1 MLLNNPSFFK
11 SLTFCRSCNG
21 DFELS
26 KIQNS
31 TASSYIYIYAFIY
44 VGYTE
49 KQYIEKQDAL
59 SAVSCSLRDSNE
71 PATLLNE
78 RPNQKIQIF
87 SYVVGMKRCI
97 SLLKS
102 ASHSAT
108 LSFQPTLTETK
119 SLVY

>member
-11 SLTFCRSCNG
+11 SLTFCTSCNG

-31 TASSYIYIYAFIY
+31 TASSYIYAFIY

-59 SAVSCSLRDSNE
+59 SAVSCSLREMERVTAMNR
-71 PATLLNE
+71 LL
-78 RPNQKIQIF
+78 
-87 SYVVGMKRCI
+87 Y
-97 SLLKS
+97 
-102 ASHSAT
+102 
-108 LSFQPTLTETK
+108 
-119 SLVY
+119 

>member
-1 MLLNNPSFFK
+1 M
-11 SLTFCRSCNG
+11 
-21 DFELS
+21 
-26 KIQNS
+26 
-31 TASSYIYIYAFIY
+31 Y

-59 SAVSCSLRDSNE
+59 FAVSCSLRE
-71 PATLLNE
+71 ME
-78 RPNQKIQIF
+78 RVQQWTGYFIKRTNQPKIQIF
-87 SYVVGMKRCI
+87 NYVVGMKRCI

-108 LSFQPTLTETK
+108 LSFQPTLTEKK

>member
-1 MLLNNPSFFK
+1 M
-11 SLTFCRSCNG
+11 C
-21 DFELS
+21 
-26 KIQNS
+26 I
-31 TASSYIYIYAFIY
+31 YIYIYNAFIY

-59 SAVSCSLRDSNE
+59 SAVSCSLREMERHSNE

-78 RPNQKIQIF
+78 RTNQKINIF
-87 SYVVGMKRCI
+87 NYVVGMKRCI

-102 ASHSAT
+102 ALHSAT
-108 LSFQPTLTETK
+108 LSFQPTLTEKK

>member
-1 MLLNNPSFFK
+1 MVTLNFQK
-11 SLTFCRSCNG
+11 Y
-21 DFELS
+21 
-26 KIQNS
+26 KIQQQVH
-31 TASSYIYIYAFIY
+31 IYIYALIY

-59 SAVSCSLRDSNE
+59 SAVSCSLREMERHSNE

-78 RPNQKIQIF
+78 RTNQKIKIF
-87 SYVVGMKRCI
+87 NYVVGMKRCI

-108 LSFQPTLTETK
+108 LSFQPTLTEKK

>member
-1 MLLNNPSFFK
+1 MVTLNFQK
-11 SLTFCRSCNG
+11 Y
-21 DFELS
+21 
-26 KIQNS
+26 KIQQRVH
-31 TASSYIYIYAFIY
+31 IYIYAFIY

-71 PATLLNE
+71 AATLLNE

-87 SYVVGMKRCI
+87 NYVVGMKRCI

-108 LSFQPTLTETK
+108 LSFQPTLTEKK

>member
-1 MLLNNPSFFK
+1 MNPSGKFFYIII
-11 SLTFCRSCNG
+11 
-21 DFELS
+21 ELS

-31 TASSYIYIYAFIY
+31 TASSYIYIYIYIYAFIY

-59 SAVSCSLRDSNE
+59 FAVSCSLREMERHSNE
-71 PATLLNE
+71 PDTLLNE
-78 RPNQKIQIF
+78 QTNQKIQIF
-87 SYVVGMKRCI
+87 KYVVGMKRCI

-108 LSFQPTLTETK
+108 LSFQPTLRRNH
-119 SLVY
+119 

>member
-1 MLLNNPSFFK
+1 MVTLNFQK
-11 SLTFCRSCNG
+11 Y
-21 DFELS
+21 
-26 KIQNS
+26 KIQQQVH
-31 TASSYIYIYAFIY
+31 IYIYAFIY

-59 SAVSCSLRDSNE
+59 SAVSCSGARHSNE

-78 RPNQKIQIF
+78 RTNQKIQIF
-87 SYVVGMKRCI
+87 NYVVGMKRCI

-108 LSFQPTLTETK
+108 LSFQPTLTEKK

>member
-1 MLLNNPSFFK
+1 MVTLNFQK
-11 SLTFCRSCNG
+11 Y
-21 DFELS
+21 
-26 KIQNS
+26 KIQKQVHI
-31 TASSYIYIYAFIY
+31 YIYIYAFIY

-59 SAVSCSLRDSNE
+59 SAVSCSLRHSNE
-71 PATLLNE
+71 PDTLLNE
-78 RPNQKIQIF
+78 RTNQKIQIF
-87 SYVVGMKRCI
+87 NYVVGMKRCI

-108 LSFQPTLTETK
+108 LSFQPTLTEKK